1 MATPAFGQGS
11 PMRVSAGRLLAV
23 AGAGAVAVVAVG
35 LGSNVASNAAST
47 APAASVG
54 SCVDGDKQS
63 APCDD
68 PAAVYEVLATAKSAT
83 GCPTGDYFFADA
95 ARGSDSGSEEG
106 LCLGYNVAVGDCVQD
121 DPESPRRVACAP
133 EVLTPTFRVLQVVD
147 GRATAN
153 ACRGSDSGPVAALT
167 YSVPK
172 RTLCLEHLPV
182 ANR

>member
-1 MATPAFGQGS
+1 
-11 PMRVSAGRLLAV
+11 MRVSAGRLLAV

-47 APAASVG
+47 APPAPAASVG

-63 APCDD
+63 APCED
-68 PAAVYEVLATAKSAT
+68 PAAVYQVLATARSAM
-83 GCPTGDYFFADA
+83 GCPTGDYFFTDI
-95 ARGSDSGSEEG
+95 RGAEGG
-106 LCLGYNVAVGDCVQD
+106 LCLGYNVAAGDCVQD

-133 EVLTPTFRVLQVVD
+133 EVLTPTFRVLQIVD

-153 ACRGSDSGPVAALT
+153 ACRGSDAGPVAALT
-167 YSVPK
+167 YAVPK

-182 ANR
+182 ASR